1 MGKGVIS
8 FSLWAILATSAHA
21 QSFPQPLPVEEIPA
35 VVSLPNP
42 VPTGWLYVHDLFFN
56 SILDGRV
63 VLVDPSN
70 VGTPVKAQVRA
81 SQFGSFI
88 ANDRRGEL
96 YTAETFYSRLTR
108 GDRTDAVTI
117 WDRATLEPK
126 GEILL
131 PDGKRG
137 QSVTQPATFQ
147 LANEGQWALLW
158 NFTPAS
164 SVTVLDLE
172 GRKILSEVDTPG
184 CSLIYPTVQRSFYT
198 LCGDGGLTSF
208 SLKPDGSIA
217 RQSTSKP
224 FNQIEADPMFMMH
237 AKVGGIDY
245 FPTFQGRI
253 QPIDARKDAPVAMRD
268 WSMVSPAEAKQGWRP
283 SGWQI
288 ISGDAAGRLFVLM
301 QSGGKEGS
309 HKDGGSEVWVI
320 DPKTKARTQR
330 IALKNAAVSIVVTGG
345 EQPKLVAAAV
355 QGGLDVYDAAGS
367 FQHSLASVAH
377 SPMVMH
383 PAR

>member
-42 VPTGWLYVHDLFFN
+42 VPTSWLYVHDLFFN

-237 AKVGGIDY
+237 AKVGGAPPIPGVVSKFLTTPGGREYLIRVPGVAGAPLTDVEIAQVMNWMLKR
-245 FPTFQGRI
+245 FDESNLPPTF
-253 QPIDARKDAPVAMRD
+253 
-268 WSMVSPAEAKQGWRP
+268 RP
-283 SGWQI
+283 YS
-288 ISGDAAGRLFVLM
+288 A
-301 QSGGKEGS
+301 
-309 HKDGGSEVWVI
+309 SEVARLR
-320 DPKTKARTQR
+320 KAPLGTHAAEERKRLLAKIAKNSEQQR
-330 IALKNAAVSIVVTGG
+330 
-345 EQPKLVAAAV
+345 
-355 QGGLDVYDAAGS
+355 
-367 FQHSLASVAH
+367 
-377 SPMVMH
+377 
-383 PAR
+383 

>member
-117 WDRATLEPK
+117 WDRATL
-126 GEILL
+126 
-131 PDGKRG
+131 
-137 QSVTQPATFQ
+137 
-147 LANEGQWALLW
+147 ALLW
-158 NFTPAS
+158 QKYDFWDSLAAKCMIHGEPAL
-164 SVTVLDLE
+164 TE
-172 GRKILSEVDTPG
+172 A
-184 CSLIYPTVQRSFYT
+184 
-198 LCGDGGLTSF
+198 GDGRGL
-208 SLKPDGSIA
+208 A
-217 RQSTSKP
+217 
-224 FNQIEADPMFMMH
+224 
-237 AKVGGIDY
+237 GG
-245 FPTFQGRI
+245 PG
-253 QPIDARKDAPVAMRD
+253 AVACPV
-268 WSMVSPAEAKQGWRP
+268 
-283 SGWQI
+283 
-288 ISGDAAGRLFVLM
+288 
-301 QSGGKEGS
+301 SGG
-309 HKDGGSEVWVI
+309 
-320 DPKTKARTQR
+320 
-330 IALKNAAVSIVVTGG
+330 
-345 EQPKLVAAAV
+345 
-355 QGGLDVYDAAGS
+355 AG
-367 FQHSLASVAH
+367 
-377 SPMVMH
+377 
-383 PAR
+383 